1 MINRLVSTFLAAGS
15 FGFINYWVLIHLG
28 LKSERKLTSHD
39 AVMYSLIFSV
49 PDFIIFLIL
58 QQFCQAV
65 FSGLNA
71 DWKLIF
77 SAALS
82 FIIIFLLTLVCGQ
95 PLVSAIYSLINLFR
109 RKGHKA
115 DIVQE
120 SPWSELEIGT
130 APAMAYFYDFDKHP
144 LGFGYIRTISND
156 FDNNYSMNLEP
167 FVDDTKGAKQLDY
180 NTLIDYIQ
188 SKEWQEKYTITQHIN
203 LKQKFILIVLQE
215 KSII

>member
-28 LKSERKLTSHD
+28 LKSERQLTGHD
-39 AVMYSLIFSV
+39 AIMYSLIFSV

-82 FIIIFLLTLVCGQ
+82 FIIIFLLTLVYGQ
-95 PLVSAIYSLINLFR
+95 PLISAIYSLINLFR

-130 APAMAYFYDFDKHP
+130 DPAMAYFYDFDKNP

-167 FVDDTKGAKQLDY
+167 FVDDTKDAKQLDY

-188 SKEWQEKYTITQHIN
+188 SKEWQKKYTITQHIN

-215 KSII
+215 K

>member
-1 MINRLVSTFLAAGS
+1 
-15 FGFINYWVLIHLG
+15 
-28 LKSERKLTSHD
+28 
-39 AVMYSLIFSV
+39 
-49 PDFIIFLIL
+49 
-58 QQFCQAV
+58 
-65 FSGLNA
+65 
-71 DWKLIF
+71 
-77 SAALS
+77 
-82 FIIIFLLTLVCGQ
+82 LLTLVCGQ

-130 APAMAYFYDFDKHP
+130 DPAMAYFYDFDKNP

-167 FVDDTKGAKQLDY
+167 FVDDTKDAKQLDY

-188 SKEWQEKYTITQHIN
+188 SKEWQKKYTITQHIN

-215 KSII
+215 K